1 MTTREINLEKQDT
14 DLLISLFKNIIRLR
28 KFEDKVYQLFLK
40 GELPGTIHQ
49 YQGQEAV
56 AVGVCSVLEKK

>member
-49 YQGQEAV
+49 YQGQ
-56 AVGVCSVLEKK
+56 